1 MTTGLTAEVL
11 LKYLINCSKL
21 GGILK
26 NPEKKMRIPLKCCK
40 FLNKQGKMK
49 TGSGMLVM
57 SHGLESGYLAG

>member
-26 NPEKKMRIPLKCCK
+26 NPEKKNENTFKMLQIP
-40 FLNKQGKMK
+40 Q
-49 TGSGMLVM
+49 
-57 SHGLESGYLAG
+57 